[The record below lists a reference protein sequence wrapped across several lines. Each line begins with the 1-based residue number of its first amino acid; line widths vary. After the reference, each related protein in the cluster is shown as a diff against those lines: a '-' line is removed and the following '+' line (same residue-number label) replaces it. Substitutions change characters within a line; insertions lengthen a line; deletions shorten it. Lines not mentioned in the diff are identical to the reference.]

1 MLVTLLLTRLDIV
14 KNSYCYQGGSS
25 IMQAL
30 QISHLNINPLITQ
43 LCSPPPAPNQLPS
56 GGSECKPGNYCPII
70 SENYVC
76 VCFVL
81 FWFLLF
87 LFFFFCSLNYMY

>member
-30 QISHLNINPLITQ
+30 QISHLNINPLIT
-43 LCSPPPAPNQLPS
+43 LLPSPPAPNQLLS
-56 GGSECKPGNYCPII
+56 NGTGHTTVNYFPIMG
-70 SENYVC
+70 EMCVVVVC
-76 VCFVL
+76 VCVL
-81 FWFLLF
+81 KQHSINHF
-87 LFFFFCSLNYMY
+87 ST

>member
-30 QISHLNINPLITQ
+30 QISHLNINPLITIFP
-43 LCSPPPAPNQLPS
+43 SPQPQINCRRMAQDTQQ
-56 GGSECKPGNYCPII
+56 EII
-70 SENYVC
+70 SLLWVKC
-76 VCFVL
+76 VWWLCVHV
-81 FWFLLF
+81 
-87 LFFFFCSLNYMY
+87 

>member
-30 QISHLNINPLITQ
+30 QISHLNINPLIT
-43 LCSPPPAPNQLPS
+43 LLPSPQPQISCCRMGQNTNQL
-56 GGSECKPGNYCPII
+56 II
-70 SENYVC
+70 ALLLVQSVWWIFL
-76 VCFVL
+76 FVL
-81 FWFLLF
+81 L
-87 LFFFFCSLNYMY
+87 